1 MKLSF
6 DVTAPADAGLYA
18 VCVLALPS
26 NETNSTNATNDS
38 NVTLGAGNAAIKVG
52 ELTVTTRVDLGWT
65 YIFDPNLDASL
76 EISGSGL
83 DWRKDRVMLAD
94 CSATCGHASP
104 ASDSALLN
112 GEAATLKV
120 SNSFIALNEQ
130 FDLLSED
137 KTTSAEPLPSTLRT
151 YVRRAGSYCR
161 SGNLGAA
168 ELGAD
173 VWKHQCHAKCSSCAG
188 PACAGC
194 EGYAPEIDGPDFTA

>member
-1 MKLSF
+1 MRQIAVADKCKDLEGADGTEATTSSTMKLS
-6 DVTAPADAGLYA
+6 
-18 VCVLALPS
+18 
-26 NETNSTNATNDS
+26 
-38 NVTLGAGNAAIKVG
+38 
-52 ELTVTTRVDLGWT
+52 VDLGWT

-137 KTTSAEPLPSTLRT
+137 KTTSAEPLP
-151 YVRRAGSYCR
+151 
-161 SGNLGAA
+161 
-168 ELGAD
+168 
-173 VWKHQCHAKCSSCAG
+173 
-188 PACAGC
+188 P
-194 EGYAPEIDGPDFTA
+194 